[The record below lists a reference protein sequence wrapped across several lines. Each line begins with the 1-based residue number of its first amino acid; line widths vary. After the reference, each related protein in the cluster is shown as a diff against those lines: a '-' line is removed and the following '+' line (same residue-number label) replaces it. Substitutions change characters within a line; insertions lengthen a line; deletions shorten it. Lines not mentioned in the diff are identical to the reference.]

1 MALLRFFYG
10 TMSSGKTMALLMAQ
24 HNLRNIGDK
33 KVIILKSSLDT
44 KANDRIQTRVA
55 GGIEVP
61 VDVLLD
67 PNKSLVEYF
76 GQWAEENVARILV
89 DEVQFL
95 TEEQVYEL
103 WYFTKK
109 YNIPVDCYGLKSQFD
124 LSLFQGS
131 SSLIGVADEVIE
143 LQTIAVCTKCGEKA
157 TINARYKNGKIEL
170 PGGEIIVI
178 DGSDAY
184 EYKPLCGECYIKEV
198 EALTG
203 KSFIEI
209 PKQKI
214 KQI

>member
-24 HNLRNIGDK
+24 YNLRNIGE
-33 KVIILKSSLDT
+33 KVIILKPSLDT

-61 VDVLLD
+61 VDVLLK
-67 PNKSLVEYF
+67 PNESLVEYF
-76 GQWAEENVARILV
+76 EQWAEENVARILV

-95 TEEQVYEL
+95 TKAQVQEL
-103 WYFTKK
+103 WYFTKT

-131 SSLIGVADEVIE
+131 SSLIEIADEISE

-170 PGGEIIVI
+170 PGGEVIVI
-178 DGSDAY
+178 DGSDTY
-184 EYKPLCGECYIKEV
+184 KYKPLCGGCYIEEV
-198 EALTG
+198 EASTG
-203 KSFIEI
+203 KSFIKI
-209 PKQKI
+209 PKRKI
-214 KQI
+214 NRI